1 MTMTI
6 TIMITTSPKK
16 GTSMQPRKL
25 NFGMQPYFDLIIKL
39 SAIEKEKRIG
49 VQSNMKIK
57 IWEP

>member
-1 MTMTI
+1 
-6 TIMITTSPKK
+6 MITTSPKK

-49 VQSNMKIK
+49 VQSNMTIK